1 MRTAI
6 FFIILF
12 VFLRGYSSAQESLI
26 ESCPTHAQTLIK
38 AVQNYIYAKK
48 DFDRWCEP
56 PSGTGKNNSN
66 ICGPKG
72 EKKKALDSA
81 QFALKD
87 AQYYVG
93 TTCNTC
99 GYVESAFN
107 DMYKTQIKI
116 LQDRIDVLEEIVKTT
131 K

>member
-1 MRTAI
+1 MKTAI
-6 FFIILF
+6 FCIILF
-12 VFLRGYSSAQESLI
+12 VFLTGHSFAQDGLL

-38 AVQNYIYAKK
+38 AVQNYIHAKR
-48 DFDRWCEP
+48 DFESWCEP
-56 PSGTGKNNSN
+56 PIGTEKNNLTM
-66 ICGPKG
+66 CGPKG

-107 DMYKTQIKI
+107 DMYKEQIKI
-116 LQDRIDVLEEIVKTT
+116 LQDKIDILEEIIKT
-131 K
+131 KK

>member
-6 FFIILF
+6 FCIILF
-12 VFLRGYSSAQESLI
+12 VFLTGYSYAQESLL

-56 PSGTGKNNSN
+56 SIGKEKNNHN
-66 ICGPKG
+66 ICGPQG

-107 DMYKTQIKI
+107 DMYKKQIKI
-116 LQDRIDVLEEIVKTT
+116 LQDRIDVLEEIIKTT
-131 K
+131 Q